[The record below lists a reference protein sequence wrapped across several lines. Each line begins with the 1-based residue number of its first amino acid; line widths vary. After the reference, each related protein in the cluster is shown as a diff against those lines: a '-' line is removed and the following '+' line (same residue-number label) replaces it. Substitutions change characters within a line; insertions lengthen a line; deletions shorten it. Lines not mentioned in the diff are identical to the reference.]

1 MNAAL
6 FAKLFRRRLV
16 LAGALILAAVAL
28 LALFAPWL
36 TPYDPMALKILDRLQ
51 SPRAAHWFGTDELGR
66 DVFSRVIFGARY
78 SLLIGALVVADLEVC
93 GVLLGLAAGF
103 FRRLDGPVMR
113 LVDAMMSFPDI
124 LLAIA
129 LVAVLGASMSNVIL
143 ALAIVYTPRV
153 ARVVR
158 ASTLVVREL
167 LFIEAARALGIS
179 TWRILF
185 IHILQNIA
193 SPILVQA
200 TFIFAYAVLAEAGLS
215 FLGVGVPPVLPTWG
229 SMIASGQQFAHQ
241 AIWLVVFPASRSSWR
256 RFRCRWSAT
265 AFATCSTPSCA
276 RRCERPRVAAAA
288 CCGSVHLHTQ
298 FATEAGLVR
307 AVEDVSFTL
316 DAGETLA
323 VVGES
328 GSGKSVTSLS
338 IMGLIADP
346 PGRIA
351 GGEILFRTRA
361 GPVVDLAELP
371 AQALRKLRG
380 RDIAMIFQE
389 PMTSLNPVFSVGD
402 QIAEAA
408 VAASGHDAHAARRRA
423 LEMLELVEIPA
434 ARQRLGDYPHQLS
447 GGMRQRVM
455 IAMALACDPKLL
467 IADEP
472 TTALDVTIQAQIL
485 ALLDKLRRD
494 IGMAVLFIT
503 HNLGVVAE
511 IADRVVVMY
520 AGRVVEEADVRAL
533 FRAPRHPVHAGPA
546 RLPAAARARRRGAR
560 AEAAP
565 ERDRRPG
572 GEPARPAARLRLRA
586 ALRPGAARV
595 LGRDAAAGRRSPPAG
610 ARAACAGAH
619 CCEHLERA
627 DAARAGPEEVLR
639 PRATVRSAPSTMSA
653 STSRRARCSAWSA
666 NRARARAR
674 SAARC

>member
-1 MNAAL
+1 M
-6 FAKLFRRRLV
+6 
-16 LAGALILAAVAL
+16 I
-28 LALFAPWL
+28 
-36 TPYDPMALKILDRLQ
+36 
-51 SPRAAHWFGTDELGR
+51 
-66 DVFSRVIFGARY
+66 
-78 SLLIGALVVADLEVC
+78 C

-229 SMIASGQQFAHQ
+229 SMISSGQQFAHQ
-241 AIWLVVFPASRSSWR
+241 AIWLVVFPGIAIILSALSLQMVGDGFRDLLDPKLRKSAVRRHSIESRG
-256 RFRCRWSAT
+256 
-265 AFATCSTPSCA
+265 P
-276 RRCERPRVAAAA
+276 RPLSLLV
-288 CCGSVHLHTQ
+288 SHLHTQ
-298 FATEAGLVR
+298 FATEAGLVK

-346 PGRIA
+346 PGRVA

-361 GPVVDLAELP
+361 GPVVDLAKMP
-371 AQALRKLRG
+371 ARALRKLRG

-408 VAASGHDAHAARRRA
+408 ILHLGVSPAAARRRA

-434 ARQRLGDYPHQLS
+434 ARQRLGEYPHQLS

-455 IAMALACDPKLL
+455 IAIALACNPLLL

-520 AGRVVEEADVRAL
+520 AGRVVEEGDVRACS
-533 FRAPRHPVHAGPA
+533 
-546 RLPAAARARRRGAR
+546 
-560 AEAAP
+560 
-565 ERDRRPG
+565 
-572 GEPARPAARLRLRA
+572 
-586 ALRPGAARV
+586 
-595 LGRDAAAGRRSPPAG
+595 GRRAIRTRRACSPAC
-610 ARAACAGAH
+610 RA
-619 CCEHLERA
+619 
-627 DAARAGPEEVLR
+627 
-639 PRATVRSAPSTMSA
+639 VRST
-653 STSRRARCSAWSA
+653 TSCAD
-666 NRARARAR
+666 R
-674 SAARC
+674 SVA